1 ATDDGEVLGE
11 GETGTAV
18 DATGACDHAVT
29 GNALRVHSEIAALV
43 DDEAV
48 HLGERALVEEHL
60 EPLARRLLARLV
72 LTFDALE
79 SAAGLGGAI
88 AAGGFFE
95 GVGGGP
101 KGGGPFGPPP
111 PGPSRG
117 LGGPPGEITQL
128 RAFFPTLFCLARAV
142 AFILPP
148 SWLRWGRPC
157 SSCAPSW

>member
-88 AAGGFFE
+88 AAVELFE
-95 GVGGGP
+95 A
-101 KGGGPFGPPP
+101 
-111 PGPSRG
+111 G
-117 LGGPPGEITQL
+117 LGGHRETAPSG
-128 RAFFPTLFCLARAV
+128 PTA
-142 AFILPP
+142 
-148 SWLRWGRPC
+148 GRPP
-157 SSCAPSW
+157 ADRWPPP